1 MGRGV
6 DKSDETEP
14 RRREVLDRASQK
26 EGSPAPAKW
35 GQDPA
40 WHVVTRSDVWLIHVV
55 GPGESLWLLL
65 EARTLESNRLRFQTE
80 PAPS

>member
-6 DKSDETEP
+6 EKSDETEP
-14 RRREVLDRASQK
+14 RRKVLDRASQE

-40 WHVVTRSDVWLIHVV
+40 WHLVMRSDVWPIHMV
-55 GPGESLWLLL
+55 GPGVAPWLLL
-65 EARTLESNRLRFQTE
+65 EAWTLESNRLGFQT
-80 PAPS
+80 